1 MFDQAGIDFIRAE
14 LKTGSTLAHIAL
26 NADGEKRERNRI
38 NARKA
43 YDSILHFLPT
53 SMLSDVE
60 LAEIKESLAKLQG
73 DLQSLGEEV

>member
-26 NADGEKRERNRI
+26 NSDGEKRERNRV

-43 YDSILHFLPT
+43 YDSILHFCRLRCFRMSNLP
-53 SMLSDVE
+53 
-60 LAEIKESLAKLQG
+60 K
-73 DLQSLGEEV
+73 